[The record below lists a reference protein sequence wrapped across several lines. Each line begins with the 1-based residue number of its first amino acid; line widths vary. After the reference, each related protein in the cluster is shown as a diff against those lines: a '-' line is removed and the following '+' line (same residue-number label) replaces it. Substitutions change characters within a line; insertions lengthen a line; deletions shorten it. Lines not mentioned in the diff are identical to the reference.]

1 MIRLPGTE
9 PLLTREIEDLKQTD
23 SRCPHCGSLDLH
35 RNNELA
41 ECNHSPWMGRDHE
54 VGMHRAMAMNDE
66 YTLHRHCVSQS
77 PEKGCLSWPNKI
89 GRFARS
95 LWQGPKKSLIVLLQH
110 ERSYRWRMGEIND
123 KPAMQIIADFYL
135 TNITHEDVFLLKT
148 YFVPYHGNGWF
159 PSSLSVEGN
168 AFVKNHVVTGGA
180 PGKHKI
186 PPGFTCEGHADW
198 WIQPPIRSD
207 GETLTGRSCFVDQFD
222 NEHWTAAVKWKCR

>member
-9 PLLTREIEDLKQTD
+9 PLLTREIEDLKQTV

-66 YTLHRHCVSQS
+66 YNLHRHSVSQS

-95 LWQGPKKSLIVLLQH
+95 LWQGPKKSLIFLLQH

-148 YFVPYHGNGWF
+148 YFVPYHGTGWF
-159 PSSLSVEGN
+159 PSSLSVEGK
-168 AFVKNHVVTGGA
+168 AFVKNHGVTGGA
-180 PGKHKI
+180 PGQHTI

-198 WIQPPIRSD
+198 WIQPPIRRD